1 MTDFS
6 GFSSESFEQFIRALA
21 TKLFGPG
28 VTAFGDGP
36 DGGREATFS
45 GKVPFPFPPLQQWDG
60 YGVFQAKFKS
70 STEGNAKDQAWAIQ
84 QAKDELDKWL
94 RSAKRRPKAEYFI
107 FCTNVS
113 LSSASGGGKDKLTK
127 LLNLKKYRLKGH
139 AIWDLNQLRVH
150 IDNTPD
156 LRNRFRALFT
166 PGDLLA
172 AFADKLQMGDGVDV
186 EAILTT
192 FIAREFMVD
201 EDARLSQAGDRSED
215 RIRLADVFVDLPSG
229 PQASAEPTRV
239 ETHGLQPASLCE
251 LLRAGAHKLD
261 PLALLEER
269 EALKADADRISGGP
283 IARFVYLGGPGSGKS
298 TIGQVL
304 AQIHR
309 AALLSRRPPHRLEE
323 NISALVQTIK
333 ARCNED
339 GYAWPKTPRYPFR
352 VELNYFAKALSAN
365 TDIRTNS
372 LSEYLRRALSK
383 NTLIEH
389 KHLRS
394 WLATYP
400 CLLILD
406 GLDEVP
412 ASSNRKQV
420 IEAIQEFLNEA
431 RDLECD
437 LQIIASS
444 RPDGYAG
451 EFDGGEVAHRYLH
464 PLSAA
469 RAIRCAEKYVHAK
482 IAKKDD
488 HRAAEVLATLRAS
501 IDNPL
506 IAKLMYSP
514 LQVTFMVTVVAASGK
529 PSESRW
535 RLFSEYYKTIYEREL
550 QKAVPPFD
558 KALSARRSDIDA
570 LHHRVGFI
578 LQNRAE
584 VSGGT
589 QSDMPITEFRSL
601 VGECLSELGL
611 TSELLTQEVEMIVG
625 AANERLV
632 FLTSRTP
639 GRLSFDVRSL
649 QEYMAAACLTNTDS
663 TEAISRLT
671 QIGHSAYWRNVTM
684 FGVGRFFDE
693 PQLRNQ
699 RDKIRLL
706 CEDLNLQ
713 PGQKERGLIGSRL
726 AADLLS
732 SGVMGDVPVF
742 SRALGKIALELLEFP
757 PADGEQDATSLAGIY
772 KAEMQVEYQHAI
784 SLRLGQ
790 SETDR
795 SIAAWWVLNHLIE
808 NNVPWASALWNSHWP
823 KEVDRQRAILISFL
837 RTRIGTK
844 RVGHHLAALLTALI
858 PQLEP
863 SQVLD
868 LLGNA
873 EFPPAIDIPEWLSA
887 LSELLRNGRGWDERL
902 KVYRNDESIGVA
914 VCLNRLDDT
923 DTKRYSRLLGILA
936 APLVSPAW
944 APVDAIAEFVANPTC
959 ELLSQAAASIAAVD
973 SNLLFWHAIAPWP
986 IKQLLNAPE
995 LQEGLMA
1002 LPTDAKP
1009 WLLAEQEFM
1018 KNGLEL
1024 GDLLQPTIDPGRV
1037 AFEAVRSWAMVE
1049 IDGNKDERGVV
1060 FLKAILTELGKTK
1073 NGDRRARLSS
1083 LFAGASSITNK
1094 LQEFDPTT
1102 ISELVLQSK
1111 PRWAANSF
1119 SLKINAA
1126 EKVSPAWEKFFVKLG
1141 TLNLTP
1147 ISAFA
1152 LRGASLATWS
1162 LQRFAADSTQLGLL
1176 KIAGLSASS
1185 FTQKVAQDI
1194 LNKGFDLKKVL
1205 SQTEDVQVKFAA
1217 LTIELMVA
1225 GGEFDRI
1232 HFAASVLRALLQN
1245 DQNEWGIEL
1254 VLDVV
1259 ERNQLQDCGYLE
1271 IIDIVVASD
1280 FGKKWNI
1287 RSRAE
1292 GLRARL
1298 IEDESSGFSQARLIE
1313 LGLPTGRT

>member
-1 MTDFS
+1 MVDFS

-21 TKLFGPG
+21 TKLIGPG

-45 GKVPFPFPPLQQWDG
+45 GKVPYPFPPLQQWDG
-60 YGVFQAKFKS
+60 YGVFQAKFKN
-70 STEGNAKDQAWAIQ
+70 STEGNTKDQAWAIQ
-84 QAKDELDKWL
+84 QAKDELDRWL
-94 RSAKRRPKAEYFI
+94 HSAKRRPKAEYFV

-113 LSSASGGGKDKLTK
+113 LSSASGGGKDKLAK
-127 LLNLKKYRLKGH
+127 LLNLKKYGLKGH

-150 IDNTPD
+150 IDNAAD

-172 AFADKLQMGDGVDV
+172 AFADKLQMGDGVDA
-186 EAILTT
+186 EAVLTT

-229 PQASAEPTRV
+229 PQASADPTRV

-251 LLRAGAHKLD
+251 LLRVGAHKLD

-269 EALKADADRISGGP
+269 EALKANADRLSGGP

-333 ARCNED
+333 ARCDED

-352 VELNYFAKALSAN
+352 VELNHFAKALSAN
-365 TDIRTNS
+365 TDTRVNS

-394 WLATYP
+394 WLETYP

-464 PLSAA
+464 PLSAT

-589 QSDMPITEFRSL
+589 QSDMPIAEFKSL

-611 TSELLTQEVEMIVG
+611 TSELLKREVEMIVG

-663 TEAISRLT
+663 TEAIPRLM

-706 CEDLNLQ
+706 CEDLNQ
-713 PGQKERGLIGSRL
+713 QRGQKERGLIGSRL

-732 SGVMGDVPVF
+732 SGVMGDVPVY

-808 NNVPWASALWNSHWP
+808 NDVPWASALWNSHWP
-823 KEVDRQRAILISFL
+823 KEVARQREILVSFF

-844 RVGHHLAALLTALI
+844 RVGQHLALVLTTVI

-873 EFPPAIDIPEWLSA
+873 EFPSTIDTPEWLFA
-887 LSELLRNGRGWDERL
+887 LSELLHNGRDSDERL
-902 KVYRNDESIGVA
+902 KVYRNDESIGIEVK
-914 VCLNRLDDT
+914 LNRLDDT
-923 DTKRYSRLLGILA
+923 EAKRYSRLLGILA
-936 APLVSPAW
+936 APLISSTWTPI
-944 APVDAIAEFVANPTC
+944 DAIAKFVADPTR
-959 ELLSQAAASIAAVD
+959 ELLSQATASIAAVE

-986 IKQLLNAPE
+986 IKQLMNAPE
-995 LQEGLMA
+995 LQASLMA
-1002 LPTDAKP
+1002 LPADAKP
-1009 WLLAEQEFM
+1009 WLLAEEEFG

-1024 GDLLQPTIDPGRV
+1024 GDLFQPTIEPSRV
-1037 AFEAVRSWAMVE
+1037 ALEAVRSWTMVE
-1049 IDGNKDERGVV
+1049 IDGNKDERGMV
-1060 FLKAILTELGKTK
+1060 FLKTILAELGKTK
-1073 NGDRRARLSS
+1073 NGDRRAKLSS

-1094 LQEFDPTT
+1094 LQEFDPAT
-1102 ISELVLQSK
+1102 IGEMVLQSK
-1111 PRWAANSF
+1111 PRWAVNSF
-1119 SLKINAA
+1119 SLKINAQ
-1126 EKVSPAWEKFFVKLG
+1126 EKVSPAWENFFIKLG
-1141 TLNLTP
+1141 SLDLTP

-1152 LRGASLATWS
+1152 LRGANLATWS
-1162 LQRFAADSTQLGLL
+1162 LQRFATDSTHLGLL

-1185 FTQKVAQDI
+1185 FTQKVAKDI
-1194 LNKGFDLKKVL
+1194 LNQGFNLKKVL
-1205 SQTEDVQVKFAA
+1205 SETEDVQVKFAA
-1217 LTIELMVA
+1217 VTIELMIA
-1225 GGEFDRI
+1225 GGELDRI
-1232 HFAASVLRALLQN
+1232 HFAASVLRTLLQDN
-1245 DQNEWGIEL
+1245 QNEWGVEL
-1254 VLDVV
+1254 ILDVV
-1259 ERNQLQDCGYLE
+1259 ERNQLQDCGYLD

-1280 FGKKWNI
+1280 FGKKWHI

-1298 IEDESSGFSQARLIE
+1298 LEDEPSGFSPKRLIE
-1313 LGLPTGRT
+1313 LGLPTGHL